1 MLPFLRARSAHVLV
15 VVAHEDVSECKRLED
30 SLRQRNHELAE
41 ADRRKT
47 EFLGMLAHELRNPM
61 APLLNGLHVAGQ
73 PGVSTSTM
81 RQALETVV
89 TGRSLDVATARAVM
103 DTMMEGEASAA
114 QVGALVAA
122 LRTKGETVDELSG
135 MVESM
140 RAHATQVVLPAEAVD
155 TCGTG
160 GDRAGTF
167 NISTAAALVAAGA
180 GCRSTAIARRPRG
193 AAAPTSSRHLA
204 S

>member
-1 MLPFLRARSAHVLV
+1 MGEEV
-15 VVAHEDVSECKRLED
+15 
-30 SLRQRNHELAE
+30 
-41 ADRRKT
+41 
-47 EFLGMLAHELRNPM
+47 
-61 APLLNGLHVAGQ
+61 
-73 PGVSTSTM
+73 M

-122 LRTKGETVDELSG
+122 LRT

-140 RAHATQVVLPAEAVD
+140 RAHATQVVLPVEAVD

-160 GDRAGTF
+160 GDGAGTF

-180 GCRSTAIARRPRG
+180 GCPVAKHGNRAASSQCGSADVLEALGVVISLSPDGVRRCVEEAGIGFLLAPAFHPALRHVAPVRSELGI
-193 AAAPTSSRHLA
+193 
-204 S
+204 